1 MSGDQSFPQPF
12 GPYTLERFVA
22 SGGMAEV
29 FLARRTDGALP
40 PEVRLCVKRI
50 LAEVQK
56 QPEYVTMFKDEAA
69 LSMRLLHPNIVR
81 VFDFGDVG
89 GRLYMAM
96 EYVDGMDLGTLQ
108 RKLRAK
114 SEALSVPHALQ
125 IGVDI
130 CAGLAHA
137 HTLVDEQR
145 RPLKLIHRDVSPQ
158 NIMISARGE
167 VKLTDFGIAKAV
179 GRETH
184 TATGMIKGK
193 VQYMAPEQALGQHID
208 QRIDQFAAGIV
219 VWEMVTGARLFADK
233 SELLVFEKIIR
244 QPTPKAS
251 SVRPEVP
258 TVVDQVLARAL
269 AKSPDERFPDLR
281 AFGAALAQALA
292 QCTNQA
298 FGGASGRRVD
308 LAAMVAYVM
317 GQGPSPSLVAP
328 PPEATSSRSTVNLSA
343 TPSPRPATAPMRLPT
358 GSMTPLPAPTAPTRS
373 SSGMTVSGGAGD
385 GASWGTPGT
394 GAGAA
399 GVEPLR
405 PRSNPASQV
414 MAAPPPRGAPV
425 VAMGGALVLGLVVG
439 FALAKLTARTDVA
452 AQAGCGAINV
462 EAMITA
468 NDELQ
473 SAQDALNAGDFARA
487 ESLALRSNGRS
498 ASPRGHYLLGQL
510 ALRVG
515 DTGRALE
522 HFRCVTVLAP
532 DGDDAKR
539 LRTALGGR

>member
-1 MSGDQSFPQPF
+1 MSADQPYPQPF
-12 GPYTLERFVA
+12 GPYVLERFVA

-29 FLARRTDGALP
+29 FLARRTDGAIPGDL
-40 PEVRLCVKRI
+40 RLCVKRI

-69 LSMRLLHPNIVR
+69 LSMRLIHPNIVR
-81 VFDFGDVG
+81 VFDFGDVA

-114 SEALSVPHALQ
+114 SEALSVAHALQ
-125 IGVDI
+125 IGIDI

-137 HTLVDEQR
+137 HTLLDEQR

-167 VKLTDFGIAKAV
+167 VKLTDFGIAKAT

-251 SVRPEVP
+251 SVRAEVP
-258 TVVDQVLARAL
+258 AIVDQVLARAL
-269 AKSPDERFPDLR
+269 AKSPDERYPDLR
-281 AFGAALAQALA
+281 AFGVALSQALA
-292 QCTNQA
+292 QCTNQQ
-298 FGGASGRRVD
+298 FGGAAGRRVD
-308 LAAMVAYVM
+308 LAAVVAYVM
-317 GQGPSPSLVAP
+317 GQGPSPSAVAP
-328 PPEATSSRSTVNLSA
+328 PPEATTSRSTVNLSA
-343 TPSPRPATAPMRLPT
+343 TPSPRPATGPMRLPT
-358 GSMTPLPAPTAPTRS
+358 SSMTPLPAPTPAARS
-373 SSGMTVSGGAGD
+373 SSGMTVAGGGD
-385 GASWGTPGT
+385 PAWGTPGT
-394 GAGAA
+394 GANVA

-414 MAAPPPRGAPV
+414 MAAPPPRGVPV
-425 VAMGGALVLGLVVG
+425 VALSAALVVGLVVG

-452 AQAGCGAINV
+452 AQAGCGTVNV

-487 ESLALRSNGRS
+487 ESLALRSTSRS

-539 LRTALGGR
+539 LRAALGSR

>member
-1 MSGDQSFPQPF
+1 MSGDQAFPQPF
-12 GPYTLERFVA
+12 GPYVLERFIA

-40 PEVRLCVKRI
+40 PDLRLCVKRI
-50 LAEVQK
+50 LTEVQK

-69 LSMRLLHPNIVR
+69 LSMRLIHQNVVR

-96 EYVDGMDLGTLQ
+96 EYVDGMDIGTLQ

-114 SEALSVPHALQ
+114 SEALSVAHALQ
-125 IGVDI
+125 IGIDV
-130 CAGLAHA
+130 CAGLSHA

-158 NIMISARGE
+158 NIMISSRGE

-244 QPTPKAS
+244 QPTPKPS
-251 SVRPEVP
+251 SVRPEIP
-258 TVVDQVLARAL
+258 AVVDQVIARAL
-269 AKSPDERFPDLR
+269 AKSPDERFPDMR
-281 AFGAALAQALA
+281 AFGAALAAALA
-292 QCTNQA
+292 QTSNQA
-298 FGGASGRRVD
+298 YGGASGRRVD
-308 LAAMVAYVM
+308 LAAMVAYVL
-317 GQGPSPSLVAP
+317 GQGPSPASVAP
-328 PPEATSSRSTVNLSA
+328 PPEATSSRSTVNLAA
-343 TPSPRPATAPMRLPT
+343 TPSPRPASGPMRLPT
-358 GSMTPLPAPTAPTRS
+358 GSMTPLPTSTTPTRS
-373 SSGMTVSGGAGD
+373 SSGMPVSAPD
-385 GASWGTPGT
+385 
-394 GAGAA
+394 A

-414 MAAPPPRGAPV
+414 MASAAPRGLPI
-425 VAMGGALVLGLVVG
+425 GALAAALIVGLGAG
-439 FALAKLTARTDVA
+439 FGIAKLIAKPDVA
-452 AQAGCGAINV
+452 ALSGCGAINI
-462 EAMITA
+462 EAMVIA

-473 SAQDALNAGDFARA
+473 SAQDAVNAGDFARA
-487 ESLALRSNGRS
+487 ESLAQRSNGRS
-498 ASPRGHYLLGQL
+498 ASPKGHWLLGQL

-522 HFRCVTVLAP
+522 HYRCVTVLAP
-532 DGDDAKR
+532 DGEEAAK
-539 LRTALGGR
+539 LRAALQGR

>member
-29 FLARRTDGALP
+29 FLARRNDGALP
-40 PEVRLCVKRI
+40 PDVRLCVKRI

-56 QPEYVTMFKDEAA
+56 QPEYLTMFKDEAA
-69 LSMRLLHPNIVR
+69 LSMRLIHPNIVR

-108 RKLRAK
+108 RKLRGK
-114 SEALSVPHALQ
+114 TEALSVPHALQ

-158 NIMISARGE
+158 NIMISSRGE

-219 VWEMVTGARLFADK
+219 IWEMVTGARLFADK

-251 SVRPEVP
+251 SVRAEVP
-258 TVVDQVLARAL
+258 AVVDQVIARAL
-269 AKSPDERFPDLR
+269 AKSPDERYPDMR
-281 AFGAALAQALA
+281 AFGAALSQALA
-292 QCTNQA
+292 QMSGQA
-298 FGGASGRRVD
+298 FGGSAGRRVD
-308 LAAMVAYVM
+308 LASIVGYVM
-317 GQGPSPSLVAP
+317 GQGPAPSAVAP
-328 PPEATSSRSTVNLSA
+328 PPEATASRSTVNLAA
-343 TPSPRPATAPMRLPT
+343 TPRPQPATVARLPT
-358 GSMTPLPAPTAPTRS
+358 GSMTPLPVPTTPTRS
-373 SSGMTVSGGAGD
+373 SSGMAVSTPGPSPAQWDHAGAGSGGA
-385 GASWGTPGT
+385 T
-394 GAGAA
+394 GI
-399 GVEPLR
+399 EPLR
-405 PRSNPASQV
+405 PRSNPASQL
-414 MAAPPPRGAPV
+414 MAPAAPRGLPV
-425 VAMGGALVLGLVVG
+425 GALIGVLLVGLAVG
-439 FALAKLTARTDVA
+439 FGVAKLTGKPDVA
-452 AQAGCGAINV
+452 ARAGCGSVNI
-462 EAMITA
+462 EALA
-468 NDELQ
+468 VASDELL
-473 SAQDALNAGDFARA
+473 SAQDAVNAGDFARA

-498 ASPRGHYLLGQL
+498 ASPKGHYMLGQL

-515 DTGRALE
+515 DTARALE
-522 HFRCVTVLAP
+522 HFRCVTMLAP
-532 DGDDAKR
+532 EGEEAGR
-539 LRTALGGR
+539 LRAALQGR

>member
-1 MSGDQSFPQPF
+1 MSGDQPFPQPF
-12 GPYTLERFVA
+12 GPYVLERFVA

-40 PEVRLCVKRI
+40 PELRLCVKRI
-50 LAEVQK
+50 LTEVQK

-69 LSMRLLHPNIVR
+69 LSMRLIHPNIVR

-96 EYVDGMDLGTLQ
+96 EYVDGMDIGTLQ
-108 RKLRAK
+108 RKLRVK
-114 SEALSVPHALQ
+114 SEALSVQHALQ

-158 NIMISARGE
+158 NIMISAKGE

-219 VWEMVTGARLFADK
+219 VWEMVTGQRLFADK

-244 QPTPKAS
+244 QSTPKAS

-258 TVVDQVLARAL
+258 AVVDQVIARAL
-269 AKSPDERFPDLR
+269 AKSPDERYPDMR
-281 AFGAALAQALA
+281 AFGAALSAALA
-292 QCTNQA
+292 QTSSQA
-298 FGGASGRRVD
+298 FGGAGGRRVD
-308 LAAMVAYVM
+308 LAAMVSYVM
-317 GQGPSPSLVAP
+317 GQGPAPAAVAP
-328 PPEATSSRSTVNLSA
+328 PPEATTSRSTVNLAA
-343 TPSPRPATAPMRLPT
+343 TPSPRPATGPARLPT
-358 GSMTPLPAPTAPTRS
+358 SSMTPLPVPSAATRS
-373 SSGMTVSGGAGD
+373 SSGMTVSAPD
-385 GASWGTPGT
+385 PGASWGTPGT
-394 GAGAA
+394 GSNGAA

-414 MAAPPPRGAPV
+414 MAPAAPRGLPV
-425 VAMGGALVLGLVVG
+425 GALAATLVLGLVAG
-439 FALAKLTARTDVA
+439 FAAAKLIGKPDVA
-452 AQAGCGAINV
+452 AQAGCGAINL
-462 EAMITA
+462 EAMVIA

-473 SAQDALNAGDFARA
+473 SAQDAINAGDFARA
-487 ESLALRSNGRS
+487 ESLALRSNSRS
-498 ASPRGHYLLGQL
+498 ASPKGHYLLGQL
-510 ALRVG
+510 AMRVG

-522 HFRCVTVLAP
+522 HYRCVTVLAP
-532 DGDDAKR
+532 DGEDAGK
-539 LRTALGGR
+539 LRAALQGR